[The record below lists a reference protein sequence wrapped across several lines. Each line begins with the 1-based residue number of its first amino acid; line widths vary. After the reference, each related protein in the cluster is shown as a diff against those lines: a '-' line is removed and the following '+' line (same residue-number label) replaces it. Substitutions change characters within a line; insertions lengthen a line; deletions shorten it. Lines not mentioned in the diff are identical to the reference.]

1 MTEPEG
7 LAAALMQLS
16 GHTSQLAQLDDR
28 EGRHWQEIQAALT
41 ALRAKVKGLDGTLTD
56 VQDILHGL
64 DGLDDAVKE
73 LQDQMQTVLPP
84 AQLPGRYYP
93 GPTRQWWALQGA
105 GREDAL
111 ADLTQWAEEILTPMF
126 GYLGSKLGK
135 CWASHEFCLVQ
146 MDWLMELWSV
156 IHLQPQRY
164 AQDVAAQAE
173 FWTRV
178 VPAVMDLLDAET
190 SKCDHAR
197 KAPAPQNGLAARRTA
212 R

>member
-16 GHTSQLAQLDDR
+16 RHTEKLTELDGR
-28 EGRHWQEIQAALT
+28 EGKHWADVQTALT
-41 ALRAKVKGLDGTLTD
+41 VLRNKVSGHDGTLTD
-56 VQDILHGL
+56 MQDILHGL
-64 DGLDDAVKE
+64 DGVDDAIKV
-73 LQDQMQTVLPP
+73 LQEQMESVLPP

-93 GPTRQWWALQGA
+93 GPTRQWWALDGPERA
-105 GREDAL
+105 DAI
-111 ADLTQWAEEILTPMF
+111 ADLSQWAEEILTPMF
-126 GYLGSKLGK
+126 GYLGTKLGK
-135 CWASHEFCLVQ
+135 CWRSHEFCLVQ

-156 IHLQPQRY
+156 LHLQPQRY

-178 VPAVMDLLDAET
+178 APAVMDLLDVET

-197 KAPAPQNGLAARRTA
+197 KTSTPQNGQPARRTA